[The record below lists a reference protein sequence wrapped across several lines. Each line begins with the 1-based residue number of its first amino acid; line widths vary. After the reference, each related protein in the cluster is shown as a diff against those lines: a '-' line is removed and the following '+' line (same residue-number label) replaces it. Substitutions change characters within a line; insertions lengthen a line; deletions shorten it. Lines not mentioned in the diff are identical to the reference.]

1 MAKVTISEALNWKK
15 TLSERYSELVALRN
29 QNSQDRLQHY
39 GANADKTIET
49 KARYDV
55 VSLDKMVTRLAR
67 EMRLLDAALKK
78 TNATVNV
85 KDYEQDD
92 AVLGELE
99 APKAA

>member
-1 MAKVTISEALNWKK
+1 MAKITISEALNWKK
-15 TLSERYSELVALRN
+15 TLQGRYAELVQLRN
-29 QNSQDRLQHY
+29 ENSNDEHRHY
-39 GANADKTIET
+39 GANADKTIEK

-67 EMRLLDAALKK
+67 EMRLLDASLKK

-85 KDYEQDD
+85 KGYEQDD

-99 APKAA
+99 APKTA